1 MRSLIWIFMF
11 GFGFSSCQS
20 PSFHIEPQFD
30 AVQAFAQGIAAVQQG
45 GKWGFIDTSGAWVIQ
60 PKFVKAELLEGKVYQ
75 VIDESNQVFEIR
87 RTSENS
93 PWAALH
99 PLEKNILVETTS
111 GSRSVFEKDGYWG
124 IKDDKGNTLAAPK
137 FDSIHYLG
145 SDLFRGFTSPNGYC
159 LLNAEG
165 KEQSAYF
172 QEISPE
178 IQFGR
183 IRFRA
188 DDRYGLLTPNGKIS
202 LPASWW
208 RLEIV
213 GQHIACSNGGKLQLY
228 SDRLEKL
235 SDFLFDEAIYLD
247 EQHWL
252 AKVTDTGRGRIFDAV
267 GQVVKSD
274 VELSDGQLMHGML
287 PVKNAATQKWG
298 YINSKGEEIIPF
310 NFRYLESF
318 WPNGKAVFLE
328 EDQKGS
334 VKRGL
339 IDTLGQVVQP
349 AIFDEILWHQ
359 DGVYTVVEGNSF
371 QLLDEKLKPLV
382 EKTKKPM
389 AYIGQGVYVIYKEK
403 KSLKYQKSNWYTGDK
418 PGFYWSR
425 NLKIS
430 AVYSL
435 DGQLLLDGKEAVE
448 NEPFSLVSEGFA
460 AAKKNGLWGFVRCE
474 TLE

>member
-1 MRSLIWIFMF
+1 MRALIWIFMF

-45 GKWGFIDTSGAWVIQ
+45 GKWGFIDSSGAWVIE
-60 PKFVKAELLEGKVYQ
+60 PWFEKAELGEGKVYQ
-75 VIDESNQVFEIR
+75 VIDGANQVFEIR
-87 RTSENS
+87 KTSESNS
-93 PWAALH
+93 WAALQ
-99 PLEKNILVETTS
+99 PLEKSNLIETTS
-111 GSRSVFEKDGYWG
+111 GRRSVFEKDGHWG
-124 IKDDKGNTLAAPK
+124 IKDGKGNILAAPK

-145 SDLFRGFTSPNGYC
+145 NSLFRGYTSPKGYC

-172 QEISPE
+172 QDINPE

-183 IRFRA
+183 IRFRN
-188 DDRYGLLTPNGKIS
+188 DDRYGLLTPNGKII

-213 GQHIACSNGGKLQLY
+213 GQHIACSNGGQMQLC

-235 SDFLFDEAIYLD
+235 SDFLFDEVIYLD

-252 AKVTDTGRGRIFDAV
+252 AKIRDTGDGKIFDAA
-267 GQVVKSD
+267 GQVVKSA
-274 VELSDGQLMHGML
+274 VKLSDGRMMHGML
-287 PVKNAATQKWG
+287 PVQNVATQKWG
-298 YINSKGEEIIPF
+298 YINSKGEEVIPF

-318 WPNGKAVFLE
+318 WPNGKAMFLE

-339 IDTLGQVVQP
+339 IDTKGQQVLL
-349 AIFDEILWHQ
+349 AIFNEIQWHQ
-359 DGVYTVVEGNSF
+359 DGIYTVVQGKTI
-371 QLLDEKLKPLV
+371 QLLDENFKPLG
-382 EKTKKPM
+382 EKTQKPM
-389 AYIGQGVYVIYKEK
+389 EYIGQGVYVIYKEK
-403 KSLKYQKSNWYTGDK
+403 KSLKYQTSNWYTGDK
-418 PGFYWSR
+418 AGFYWSR

-430 AVYSL
+430 AVYSV
-435 DGQLLLDGKEAVE
+435 DGQLLLNGKEALE
-448 NEPFSLVSEGFA
+448 NEPFPVVSEGLA
-460 AAKKNGLWGFVRCE
+460 AAKKDGKWGFVRCK